1 VTDLQAACLEPIKL
15 CHLLKGRYP
24 SLRIDTLQR
33 VADVICALTLKQ
45 TTNQNTVFETWPTV
59 AAGVV

>member
-1 VTDLQAACLEPIKL
+1 
-15 CHLLKGRYP
+15 LKGRYP

-45 TTNQNTVFETWPTV
+45 TTNQNTVFETGSTV